1 MLYKLIIL
9 LYRYN
14 LVTQYNMLSKEI
26 LAKKLSPFLGTEK
39 TLVLNQDTGDII
51 DGIVSMHDKYRSEYD
66 KIYKYFVGDN
76 VDDTAYN
83 IWCYLKDNFKYNIE
97 SEDLQVLRSPASIMN
112 NKVGIDCKNYSLC
125 AAGILDAYRR
135 KEKLDFGLD
144 FRFASYDPF
153 NKTPQHV
160 FVVIKENGKE
170 YWLDPVLDE
179 YDLKKQPYYYKDK
192 KINKMALIALSGI
205 GEYNPLLGYD
215 PALQAPASSTVKS
228 TGWLD
233 TILKAAPSIISAF
246 PSGGGTGNQYMQPN
260 QGFISTG
267 NQNIPQSKSMG
278 IDTNTILLV
287 AGVGLAA
294 YLLLKK
300 K

>member
-1 MLYKLIIL
+1 
-9 LYRYN
+9 
-14 LVTQYNMLSKEI
+14 MLSKEI

-125 AAGILDAYRR
+125 AAGLLDAYRR

-215 PALQAPASSTVKS
+215 PALAAPAASTVKS

-246 PSGGGTGNQYMQPN
+246 PSGGGGSQYMQPSK
-260 QGFISTG
+260 GFISTG

-278 IDTNTILLV
+278 IDTNTILLL
-287 AGVGLAA
+287 AGAGLAA
-294 YLLLKK
+294 YFLLKK

>member
-1 MLYKLIIL
+1 
-9 LYRYN
+9 
-14 LVTQYNMLSKEI
+14 MLSKEI

-125 AAGILDAYRR
+125 AAGLLDAYRR

-215 PALQAPASSTVKS
+215 PALAEPAASTVKS

-246 PSGGGTGNQYMQPN
+246 PSGGGGNQYMQPN

-294 YLLLKK
+294 YFLLKK

>member
-1 MLYKLIIL
+1 
-9 LYRYN
+9 
-14 LVTQYNMLSKEI
+14 MLSKEI

-135 KEKLDFGLD
+135 NDKLDFGLD
-144 FRFASYDPF
+144 FRFASYDPL

-205 GEYNPLLGYD
+205 GAYNPLLGYD
-215 PALQAPASSTVKS
+215 PSLQAPAESTVQN

-246 PSGGGTGNQYMQPN
+246 PSGGGGSQYMQPN

-278 IDTNTILLV
+278 IDTNTILLI
-287 AGVGLAA
+287 AGAGLAA
-294 YLLLKK
+294 YFLLKK

>member
-1 MLYKLIIL
+1 
-9 LYRYN
+9 
-14 LVTQYNMLSKEI
+14 MLSKEI

-112 NKVGIDCKNYSLC
+112 NKVGIDCKNYSLA
-125 AAGILDAYRR
+125 AAGLLDAYRR

-205 GEYNPLLGYD
+205 GEVT
-215 PALQAPASSTVKS
+215 AASSGSQIT
-228 TGWLD
+228 TGSSWWE

-246 PSGGGTGNQYMQPN
+246 PSGGGTGSQYMQPY
-260 QGFISTG
+260 QGYVTTG
-267 NQNIPQSKSMG
+267 NQNIPQAQSSG
-278 IDTNTILLV
+278 ISTNTILLV

>member
-1 MLYKLIIL
+1 
-9 LYRYN
+9 
-14 LVTQYNMLSKEI
+14 
-26 LAKKLSPFLGTEK
+26 
-39 TLVLNQDTGDII
+39 
-51 DGIVSMHDKYRSEYD
+51 
-66 KIYKYFVGDN
+66 
-76 VDDTAYN
+76 
-83 IWCYLKDNFKYNIE
+83 
-97 SEDLQVLRSPASIMN
+97 MN

-144 FRFASYDPF
+144 FRFASYDPL

-205 GEYNPLLGYD
+205 GAYNPLLGYD
-215 PALQAPASSTVKS
+215 PALQTPVVKTGEQISSGTS
-228 TGWLD
+228 WWE
-233 TILKAAPSIISAF
+233 TILKAAPSIINAF
-246 PSGGGTGNQYMQPN
+246 PTGGGGGTTYQQPY
-260 QGFISTG
+260 QGYVTTG
-267 NQNIPQSKSMG
+267 NQMIPQNKSTG
-278 IDTNTILLV
+278 IDTNTILLI

-294 YLLLKK
+294 FLLLKK

>member
-1 MLYKLIIL
+1 
-9 LYRYN
+9 
-14 LVTQYNMLSKEI
+14 MLSKEI

-112 NKVGIDCKNYSLC
+112 NKVGIDCKNYSLA
-125 AAGILDAYRR
+125 AAGLLDAYRR
-135 KEKLDFGLD
+135 NDKLDFGLD

-205 GEYNPLLGYD
+205 GAYNPLLGYD
-215 PALQAPASSTVKS
+215 PALQAPAESTVKS

-246 PSGGGTGNQYMQPN
+246 PNGGESGGVMPPSPKG
-260 QGFISTG
+260 GFVPVG
-267 NQNIPQSKSMG
+267 NQNIPQSKSVG

-294 YLLLKK
+294 YFLLKK

>member
-1 MLYKLIIL
+1 
-9 LYRYN
+9 
-14 LVTQYNMLSKEI
+14 MLSKEI

-112 NKVGIDCKNYSLC
+112 NKVGIDCKNYSLA

-135 KEKLDFGLD
+135 NEKLDFGLD
-144 FRFASYDPF
+144 FRFASYDPL

-205 GEYNPLLGYD
+205 GKYDPLLGYD
-215 PALQAPASSTVKS
+215 PALQAPVSSTVKS
-228 TGWLD
+228 TSWLD

-246 PSGGGTGNQYMQPN
+246 PSGGGTGSQYMQPSK
-260 QGFISTG
+260 GFISTG

-294 YLLLKK
+294 YFLLKK

>member
-1 MLYKLIIL
+1 MKWPLNVNNFNQEDIEKICLFLKDPNSRWTQDNYVEEFENKMANFAGSKYSIFVSSGSTANTLIAM
-9 LYRYN
+9 N
-14 LVTQYNMLSKEI
+14 
-26 LAKKLSPFLGTEK
+26 
-39 TLVLNQDTGDII
+39 
-51 DGIVSMHDKYRSEYD
+51 
-66 KIYKYFVGDN
+66 
-76 VDDTAYN
+76 
-83 IWCYLKDNFKYNIE
+83 LKDNFKYNIE

-125 AAGILDAYRR
+125 AAGLLDAYRR

-205 GEYNPLLGYD
+205 GEVT
-215 PALQAPASSTVKS
+215 AASSGSQIT
-228 TGWLD
+228 TGSSWWE

-246 PSGGGTGNQYMQPN
+246 PSGGGTGSQYMQPY
-260 QGFISTG
+260 QGYVTTG
-267 NQNIPQSKSMG
+267 NQNIPQAQSSG
-278 IDTNTILLV
+278 ISTNTILLV

>member
-1 MLYKLIIL
+1 
-9 LYRYN
+9 
-14 LVTQYNMLSKEI
+14 MLSKEI

-125 AAGILDAYRR
+125 AAGLLDAYRR

-215 PALQAPASSTVKS
+215 PVLAAPAASTVKS

-246 PSGGGTGNQYMQPN
+246 PSGGGGNQYMQPN
-260 QGFISTG
+260 KGFISTG

-294 YLLLKK
+294 YFLLKK

>member
-1 MLYKLIIL
+1 
-9 LYRYN
+9 
-14 LVTQYNMLSKEI
+14 MLSKEI

-51 DGIVSMHDKYRSEYD
+51 DGIVSMHDKYKSEYD

-112 NKVGIDCKNYSLC
+112 NKVGIDCKNYSLA

-205 GEYNPLLGYD
+205 GAYNPLLGYD
-215 PALQAPASSTVKS
+215 PALQASASSTVKS

-246 PSGGGTGNQYMQPN
+246 PSGGGSGGVVPPIPRG
-260 QGFISTG
+260 GFVPVG

>member
-1 MLYKLIIL
+1 
-9 LYRYN
+9 
-14 LVTQYNMLSKEI
+14 MLSKEI

-215 PALQAPASSTVKS
+215 PALQASASSTVKS

-246 PSGGGTGNQYMQPN
+246 PSGGGGSQYMQPN

>member
-1 MLYKLIIL
+1 
-9 LYRYN
+9 
-14 LVTQYNMLSKEI
+14 
-26 LAKKLSPFLGTEK
+26 
-39 TLVLNQDTGDII
+39 
-51 DGIVSMHDKYRSEYD
+51 
-66 KIYKYFVGDN
+66 
-76 VDDTAYN
+76 
-83 IWCYLKDNFKYNIE
+83 
-97 SEDLQVLRSPASIMN
+97 
-112 NKVGIDCKNYSLC
+112 
-125 AAGILDAYRR
+125 
-135 KEKLDFGLD
+135 
-144 FRFASYDPF
+144 
-153 NKTPQHV
+153 
-160 FVVIKENGKE
+160 
-170 YWLDPVLDE
+170 
-179 YDLKKQPYYYKDK
+179 
-192 KINKMALIALSGI
+192 MALIALSGI

-215 PALQAPASSTVKS
+215 PALQASASSTVKS

-267 NQNIPQSKSMG
+267 NQNIPQSRSMG

>member
-1 MLYKLIIL
+1 
-9 LYRYN
+9 
-14 LVTQYNMLSKEI
+14 MLSKEI

-112 NKVGIDCKNYSLC
+112 NKVGIDCKNYSLA
-125 AAGILDAYRR
+125 AAGLLDAYRR

-160 FVVIKENGKE
+160 FVVIKDKGKE

-205 GEYNPLLGYD
+205 GAYNPLLGYD
-215 PALQAPASSTVKS
+215 PALQTPAVKTGSGQITSGSS
-228 TGWLD
+228 WWE

-246 PSGGGTGNQYMQPN
+246 PSGGGTGSQYNQPY
-260 QGFISTG
+260 QGYVTTG
-267 NQNIPQSKSMG
+267 NQNIPQSRSTG
-278 IDTNTILLV
+278 IDTNTILLI

-294 YLLLKK
+294 FLLLKK

>member
-1 MLYKLIIL
+1 
-9 LYRYN
+9 
-14 LVTQYNMLSKEI
+14 MLSKEI

-112 NKVGIDCKNYSLC
+112 NKVGIDCKNYSLA

-135 KEKLDFGLD
+135 NEKLDFGLD
-144 FRFASYDPF
+144 FRFASYDPL

-205 GEYNPLLGYD
+205 GAYNPLLGYD
-215 PALQAPASSTVKS
+215 PALQAPVVKTGEQISSGTS
-228 TGWLD
+228 WWE
-233 TILKAAPSIISAF
+233 TILKAAPSIINAF
-246 PSGGGTGNQYMQPN
+246 PTGGGGGTSYQQPY
-260 QGFISTG
+260 QGYVTTG
-267 NQNIPQSKSMG
+267 NQMIPQNKSTG
-278 IDTNTILLV
+278 IDTNTILLI

-294 YLLLKK
+294 FLLLKK

>member
-1 MLYKLIIL
+1 M
-9 LYRYN
+9 
-14 LVTQYNMLSKEI
+14 
-26 LAKKLSPFLGTEK
+26 
-39 TLVLNQDTGDII
+39 
-51 DGIVSMHDKYRSEYD
+51 
-66 KIYKYFVGDN
+66 
-76 VDDTAYN
+76 
-83 IWCYLKDNFKYNIE
+83 
-97 SEDLQVLRSPASIMN
+97 LRSPASIMN

-125 AAGILDAYRR
+125 AAGLLDSYRR
-135 KEKLDFGLD
+135 NEKLDFGLD

-215 PALQAPASSTVKS
+215 PALAAPAASTVKS

-246 PSGGGTGNQYMQPN
+246 PSGGGSGSQYMQPN

-278 IDTNTILLV
+278 IDTNTILLI

-294 YLLLKK
+294 FLLLKK

>member
-1 MLYKLIIL
+1 
-9 LYRYN
+9 
-14 LVTQYNMLSKEI
+14 MLSKEI

-112 NKVGIDCKNYSLC
+112 NKVGIDCKNYSLA
-125 AAGILDAYRR
+125 AAGLLDAYRR

-215 PALQAPASSTVKS
+215 PALQASASSTVKS

-246 PSGGGTGNQYMQPN
+246 PSGGGGNQYMQPN

-287 AGVGLAA
+287 AGVGLVA
-294 YLLLKK
+294 YFLLKK

>member
-1 MLYKLIIL
+1 
-9 LYRYN
+9 
-14 LVTQYNMLSKEI
+14 MLSKEI

-125 AAGILDAYRR
+125 AAGLLDAYRR

-215 PALQAPASSTVKS
+215 PALQASASSTVKS

-246 PSGGGTGNQYMQPN
+246 PSGGGGSQYMQPN

-278 IDTNTILLV
+278 IDTNTILLL
-287 AGVGLAA
+287 AGAGLAA
-294 YLLLKK
+294 YFVLKK